1 MKKLIPFVL
10 VLSLLCTCTTAFADG
25 PRGGNRG
32 GGGVDKSGDSELQT
46 MINEVAP
53 QFRLKT
59 YEENGETLQYYLY
72 TPTGRSVIIGSDKTQ

>member
-1 MKKLIPFVL
+1 
-10 VLSLLCTCTTAFADG
+10 
-25 PRGGNRG
+25 
-32 GGGVDKSGDSELQT
+32 